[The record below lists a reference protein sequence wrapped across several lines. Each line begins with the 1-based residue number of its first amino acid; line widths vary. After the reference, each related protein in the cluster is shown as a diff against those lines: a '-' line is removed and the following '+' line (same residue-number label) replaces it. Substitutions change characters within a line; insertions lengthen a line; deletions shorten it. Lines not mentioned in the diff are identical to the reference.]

1 MIDHKEVAVV
11 ESAKDFSLTTTESE
25 FSAAGNEHTLDIIV
39 ENTGRVN
46 TGRGQLDKALKG
58 LNGDVSTDEKVH
70 SNYKIYP
77 LEFKRKFVEELK
89 AEKGR
94 PFEKVKSPALFR
106 AELNIEGKPSDTFL
120 KLDKWTKGSV
130 FVNGFNVGRYYNKG
144 PQHTLYIPGPFLKT
158 GKNDIFMFELHS
170 ASDTIEFVD
179 KPILG

>member
-11 ESAKDFSLTTTESE
+11 DSAKDFSLNTTGSE
-25 FSAAGNEHTLDIIV
+25 FTAAGNEHTLDILV
-39 ENTGRVN
+39 ENTGRGKGGG
-46 TGRGQLDKALKG
+46 TGCKG

-77 LEFKRKFVEELK
+77 LEFKQKFVEELK

-94 PFEKVKSPALFR
+94 ALEKVKSPALFR
-106 AELNIEGKPSDTFL
+106 AELDIEGKPMDTFL

-130 FVNGFNVGRYYNKG
+130 FVNGFNVGRYYNIG
-144 PQHTLYIPGPFLKT
+144 PQQTLYIPGPFLKT

-179 KPILG
+179 QPILG

>member
-1 MIDHKEVAVV
+1 MIDHKEVAIV
-11 ESAKDFSLTTTESE
+11 EGAKDFSLNTTDNE
-25 FSAAGNEHTLDIIV
+25 FSAAGNEHTLDIMV

-46 TGRGQLDKALKG
+46 GGGEMNTARKG

-77 LEFKRKFVEELK
+77 LEFKQKFVEELK
-89 AEKGR
+89 TEKGR

-120 KLDKWTKGSV
+120 KLEKWTKGSV

-144 PQHTLYIPGPFLKT
+144 PQHTLFIPGPFLKT

>member
-1 MIDHKEVAVV
+1 MIDHKEVAIV
-11 ESAKDFSLTTTESE
+11 ESAKDFSLTTTGTE
-25 FSAAGNEHTLDIIV
+25 FSAAGDEHTLDIIV

-46 TGRGQLDKALKG
+46 GGGAMNTARKG

-77 LEFKRKFVEELK
+77 LEFKQKFVEELK

-94 PFEKVKSPALFR
+94 AFENVKSPALFR
-106 AELNIEGKPSDTFL
+106 AELDIEGQPRDTFL

-144 PQHTLYIPGPFLKT
+144 PQHTLYIPGPYLKT

>member
-1 MIDHKEVAVV
+1 MIDHKEVDVV
-11 ESAKDFSLTTTESE
+11 ETIQDFILTTTASG
-25 FSAAGNEHTLDIIV
+25 FTAAGNEHTLDILV
-39 ENTGRVN
+39 ENTGRN
-46 TGRGQLDKALKG
+46 NGGGTGWARKG
-58 LNGDVSTDEKVH
+58 INGDVSIDGKVH

-77 LEFKRKFVEELK
+77 LEFKQKFIEELK

-94 PFEKVKSPALFR
+94 AFEKVKSPALFR
-106 AELNIEGKPSDTFL
+106 AELDIEGKPMDTFL

-144 PQHTLYIPGPFLKT
+144 PQQTLYIPGPYLKT

-179 KPILG
+179 QPILG